1 MPRRPP
7 YSQHFSRALGS
18 PAALVVLS
26 LHVALGPVLQR
37 ACHIAL
43 HHIGTVAPRGKHS
56 ETPSPPAPADS
67 SALAIQPAPRQ
78 ACLPLTLPV
87 RSLWGGR
94 SWRDTPPPPPA
105 CAAAGEGG
113 ITHPTHR
120 GQGQQW
126 GNAGSGNGT
135 KSPSAQLVAGCTGKG
150 QAGAPGL
157 ARLGELAPAPGVP
170 VHPSFDLPSPDRLQE
185 PPWEPALPSPASCP
199 LGARV
204 PALSNEEPFPC
215 SGWVRASPLG

>member
-87 RSLWGGR
+87 RSLGGGR
-94 SWRDTPPPPPA
+94 SWRDPPPPPPSLCSCWGGWHHPPHPPGTGTAVGECREWEWNKVPQCPA
-105 CAAAGEGG
+105 CCWLHRQGAG
-113 ITHPTHR
+113 R
-120 GQGQQW
+120 RSW
-126 GNAGSGNGT
+126 S
-135 KSPSAQLVAGCTGKG
+135 G
-150 QAGAPGL
+150 QAG
-157 ARLGELAPAPGVP
+157 
-170 VHPSFDLPSPDRLQE
+170 
-185 PPWEPALPSPASCP
+185 
-199 LGARV
+199 
-204 PALSNEEPFPC
+204 
-215 SGWVRASPLG
+215 